1 MAFLTP
7 NDVPGNK
14 IGFIPAGGW
23 AVDTARPVASWELL
37 FPSVEMRSLLVFSF
51 LLCHQSVMHL
61 KFYMMVGG
69 NDDSNVDITLTISFG
84 FLKYLKRSPKTDS
97 PGLTVC
103 YLLTI

>member
-14 IGFIPAGGW
+14 IGRCFIPAGGW

-37 FPSVEMRSLLVFSF
+37 FPSVEMRSLLFFSS
-51 LLCHQSVMHL
+51 LLCHQNVMHL

-69 NDDSNVDITLTISFG
+69 NGDSNVDITLTISFG
-84 FLKYLKRSPKTDS
+84 FLVYLKRSPKTDS
-97 PGLTVC
+97 AGLTV
-103 YLLTI
+103 